1 MVRHGGVLTPPL
13 NADQQKII
21 DRLTRGPLLCTAY
34 RGLAPSAG
42 ALKVSIHRL
51 RKRGVDIKTV
61 QVICG
66 HEQIETTLLYVHVL
80 GDGIKEVARRFSI
93 HQGVHNSSLN

>member
-1 MVRHGGVLTPPL
+1 MTPPL

-42 ALKVSIHRL
+42 ALKVAIFRL
-51 RKRGVDIKTV
+51 RKRGVDIKT
-61 QVICG
+61 
-66 HEQIETTLLYVHVL
+66 ER
-80 GDGIKEVARRFSI
+80 ARD
-93 HQGVHNSSLN
+93 QGRPGSYRIA